1 MVTNTTSLRRC
12 IEEVSLK
19 NTEYTYPEQA
29 INQAESLKSLSSDL
43 YTDNIRFIY
52 ELIQNADDAQAK
64 HIFVTIL
71 ENEYLIITHDGKGII
86 AFNKKKDLLLLG
98 KEFNTKDL
106 QGLCGINN
114 GTKKKDLDK
123 TGYKGLGFKAVF
135 GKSNRVIIYSN
146 GEYFQ
151 FDSSH
156 RITWRK
162 EWKSIDQETWEK
174 ENDRQFTYPWQINPI
189 WTNKQD
195 VPHFLVK
202 FLESKQK
209 DLRVAYAI
217 LLHNVVEIHSAISQ
231 LKQHAY
237 MFLFLRNISCLTLS
251 TGDTDTISIDRDL
264 GHDLKKVY
272 INRIVDSQWI
282 IKRSEIDI
290 PSDVIDRLSNDAK
303 APDKLRFTR
312 QAEMFLAAKYKD
324 STANAA
330 GGIEKLR
337 EQDSILFS
345 YLPTNI
351 RDYKFP
357 VLINANFLTNVN
369 REQIHTDSI
378 WNQWLFSVIG
388 DQILQWIKQLVRE
401 KKFRCQAYQLI
412 PSKLNLTDNVLSEEF
427 NKSFEMSIKQ
437 CNFILNRKNELLKVN
452 EVIMDSTSMSKQPS
466 FINLNAMR
474 QYIVESEE
482 SPSEYATNPF
492 TDYDSNLSRIGVK
505 EFTWIECIDMLK
517 SDIFLQTFSIED
529 NKRMI
534 QYFYRRC
541 TKNTDDPIEKI
552 PFLMDQHNRLQSI
565 KSIYFPAETI
575 GDSGT
580 IDSDDLFLHKS
591 IFSWLN
597 EKNQREIKQWLK
609 NIGVEE
615 RTDLAYF
622 RKTIIPNASSYITL
636 KNAISTIKILFTL
649 FRKNAITK
657 KELEDLK
664 KLKLLTTRGTLV
676 AAEQCFFSDQYE
688 PRLLLEDYL
697 AEKEDKFLS
706 FDYISSANCTNE
718 NLAEWRQFFAAL
730 GIQEELRPITFD
742 RKLTSYEAAGYGFF
756 EKYLSATSPNGR
768 HTVDAFLGLTT
779 ISFMQHT
786 KSKNTNQDITQLYS
800 HSTSPLDNYVFA
812 NFFWPYVTK
821 NIQAEI
827 LTKKI
832 TIYWGHSNKP
842 GAIVGTLQDNAD
854 YISWFVNN
862 VECIPTTATTCE
874 LASNVLVD
882 SKELTDLCSKYMKFT
897 SLSLPKEK
905 IHWQKIFNFKSK
917 LSVIDYFDLLD
928 SIRSDENNLNENL
941 DRVQN
946 VYSHILKE
954 MYYWSSDER
963 QQAKR
968 RAKSSYLLT
977 ENMQWKLASDIY
989 LYMEDSRANN
999 GLNDA
1004 IPCLQLDSKNRNNLH
1019 LKEFLYLFNIKQI
1032 KMNDLKLVDAK
1043 SSPAEHFRRKL
1054 IEISPFLKKW
1064 LQVSAVS
1071 ADAICTI
1078 DRKIQQEYAFI
1089 ESDSLQLF
1097 YHQNFVRQTNVYF
1110 DSKHKQLYVTRPWD
1124 SETTFIDLPN
1134 KLCLLLNIQ
1143 DFDKNLRFLLKG
1155 TIEEIRKHFTS
1166 NDVEIPTEKDII
1178 ILESLPKTD
1187 SVIQT
1192 KVPLAAETSNSN
1204 KPSRSVKNKQ
1214 TKSIQSKETLST
1226 TNSLKS
1232 TNPIPTVSYPFP
1244 FHGFMQ
1250 VPAQLPLEYAG
1261 PPTGMWRKPTTSILD
1276 HIQLVDIS
1284 SVANSTPGL
1293 FHSIPNITGE
1303 CDELDLYTGRVGE
1316 EMVYQYLLN
1325 EHRDHSSSVNVKWL
1339 NEIGESHLPY
1349 DIVLQK
1355 NGKTSYIE
1363 VKTTRTYNRHTFPLS
1378 INQIET
1384 FLKLRENYFIY
1395 RVYMDEK
1402 KFVILDNIRWRL
1414 MQKEHLACLLQ
1425 ILPSLPN
1432 CN

>member
-12 IEEVSLK
+12 IEEISLK
-19 NTEYTYPEQA
+19 NTEYKYPEQA

-71 ENEYLIITHDGKGII
+71 ENEYLIITHDGKGIN

-146 GEYFQ
+146 GEYFR

-156 RITWRK
+156 KITWRK

-174 ENDRQFTYPWQINPI
+174 ENDRRFTYPWQINPI

-195 VPHFLVK
+195 IPHFLVK

-209 DLRVAYAI
+209 DIRVAYAI
-217 LLHNVVEIHSAISQ
+217 LLHNVVEIHLAINQ

-251 TGDTDTISIDRDL
+251 TQDTDIISIDRDL

-272 INRIVDSQWI
+272 INRTIDSEWI

-312 QAEMFLAAKYKD
+312 KVEMFLAAKYKD
-324 STANAA
+324 STANAV
-330 GGIEKLR
+330 GDIEKLR

-351 RDYKFP
+351 LDYKFP

-378 WNQWLFSVIG
+378 WNQWLFSVIC
-388 DQILQWIKQLVRE
+388 DQILQWIKQLVRD
-401 KKFRCQAYQLI
+401 KKFRCQAYRLI

-427 NKSFEMSIKQ
+427 NESFEMSIKQ
-437 CNFILNRKNELLKVN
+437 CNFILNRKNDLLKVN
-452 EVIMDSTSMSKQPS
+452 EVIMDSTSMSKQSS
-466 FINLNAMR
+466 FININAMR
-474 QYIVESEE
+474 QYIIENEE
-482 SPSEYATNPF
+482 SPTNYAADPF

-517 SDIFLQTFSIED
+517 SDIFLQTFSVED

-534 QYFYRRC
+534 QYFYIRY
-541 TKNTDDPIEKI
+541 TKSTDDPIEKI
-552 PFLMDQHNRLQSI
+552 PFLMDQHNRLQSV

-580 IDSDDLFLHKS
+580 VDSDDLFLHKS

-609 NIGVEE
+609 DIGVDE

-664 KLKLLTTRGTLV
+664 KLKLLTTRGALV
-676 AAEQCFFSDQYE
+676 AAEQCFFSDRYE
-688 PRLLLEDYL
+688 PRLPLEDYL

-706 FDYISSANCTNE
+706 FDYISSSNCTNE
-718 NLAEWRQFFAAL
+718 NLGEWRQFFAAL
-730 GIQEELRPITFD
+730 GIQEELRPITFY

-756 EKYLSATSPNGR
+756 EKYLPATSPNGR
-768 HTVDAFLGLTT
+768 HTVDAFSGLST

-786 KSKNTNQDITQLYS
+786 KSKNIDQDIIQLYS
-800 HSTSPLDNYVFA
+800 RSTSPLDNYIFA
-812 NFFWPYVTK
+812 NFFWPYVIK
-821 NIQAEI
+821 NVQAEI

-832 TIYWGHSNKP
+832 TIYWGHSNKR
-842 GAIVGTLQDNAD
+842 GAIDGTLRDNAD

-882 SKELTDLCSKYMKFT
+882 SKELNDLCSKYMKFT
-897 SLSLPKEK
+897 SISLPKEK

-928 SIRSDENNLNENL
+928 SIRFDEKNFNDNL

-946 VYSHILKE
+946 IYSHILKE
-954 MYYWSSDER
+954 IYYWSSDER
-963 QQAKR
+963 QRAER

-989 LYMEDSRANN
+989 LYMEDNRANN

-1004 IPCLQLDSKNRNNLH
+1004 IPCLRLDFKNRSDLH
-1019 LKEFLYLFNIKQI
+1019 LKEFLDLFNIKQI
-1032 KMNDLKLVDAK
+1032 KMNNLKLVDAK

-1071 ADAICTI
+1071 TDTICTI

-1089 ESDSLQLF
+1089 ESESLQLF
-1097 YHQNFVRQTNVYF
+1097 YHHNFIRQTNVYF

-1143 DFDKNLRFLLKG
+1143 GFEKNLRFLLKG

-1166 NDVEIPTEKDII
+1166 NEMEIPTKKDII

-1187 SVIQT
+1187 IIIQT
-1192 KVPLAAETSNSN
+1192 KVPLATETSDSN
-1204 KPSRSVKNKQ
+1204 KPSRSVENKQ
-1214 TKSIQSKETLST
+1214 TNSIQSKETLST
-1226 TNSLKS
+1226 TNNLKS
-1232 TNPIPTVSYPFP
+1232 TNPTPTLSYPFP
-1244 FHGFMQ
+1244 FYGFTQ
-1250 VPAQLPLEYAG
+1250 IPTQLPIEYAE
-1261 PPTGMWRKPTTSILD
+1261 PPTEVWRKPTTFVLD
-1276 HIQLVDIS
+1276 NIELVDMS
-1284 SVANSTPGL
+1284 SIANSTPGL
-1293 FHSIPNITGE
+1293 FHSISNIAGQ
-1303 CDELDLYTGRVGE
+1303 CDELDLYTGRAGE

-1339 NEIGESHLPY
+1339 NEIRESHLPY
-1349 DIVLQK
+1349 DIILKK
-1355 NGKTSYIE
+1355 NDKTFYIE
-1363 VKTTRTYNRHTFPLS
+1363 VKTTRTCNQHVFPLS

-1384 FLKLRENYFIY
+1384 FLQLRENYFIY
-1395 RVYMDEK
+1395 RVYLDKK
-1402 KFVILDNIRWRL
+1402 KFVVLDNIRWRL
-1414 MQKEHLACLLQ
+1414 SQKQLACLLQ
-1425 ILPSLPN
+1425 ILPSLTN
-1432 CN
+1432 